1 MALITVGGSN
11 NQMEHLSGNNHPG
24 LHGPP
29 PLEDHKEMEGCPVV
43 APPARE
49 DRWWVVAIQEE
60 VVTAAPP
67 GLVLPLYRWQ
77 EDSTPQVED
86 STPQVEDTPV
96 VEPDTIVTITVSHT
110 LDLTPPVTKPW
121 GGSAAILA
129 ALVASPAPQG
139 RQRPPPWEEDRAT
152 LT

>member
-60 VVTAAPP
+60 VVTAAPL

-86 STPQVEDTPV
+86 TPV
-96 VEPDTIVTITVSHT
+96 VEPGTIVTITVSHT

>member
-60 VVTAAPP
+60 VVTAAPL

-86 STPQVEDTPV
+86 TPV
-96 VEPDTIVTITVSHT
+96 EEPDTIVTITVSHT

>member
-1 MALITVGGSN
+1 
-11 NQMEHLSGNNHPG
+11 
-24 LHGPP
+24 
-29 PLEDHKEMEGCPVV
+29 
-43 APPARE
+43 
-49 DRWWVVAIQEE
+49 VAIQEE

-67 GLVLPLYRWQ
+67 VLVPPLYRWQ
-77 EDSTPQVED
+77 ED